1 MKKWQIYKCNHISN
15 DLKGQWNKYPHEK
28 AEALRMD
35 KKARPNDMS
44 LSFTLKIKTQVG
56 DDKPNTL
63 LVTFTQY
70 KHTDLGKIL
79 NAGPFPHT

>member
-1 MKKWQIYKCNHISN
+1 
-15 DLKGQWNKYPHEK
+15 
-28 AEALRMD
+28 MD